1 MEITIIVAYSDNR
14 VIGNK
19 NTLPWKISGDL
30 KLFKEQT
37 LNNIVIMGR
46 KTWDSLPKK
55 PLPDREN
62 IVITR
67 NKKLINGVLITK
79 SLNEAI
85 SLCKPDKKVFV
96 IGGSSIYEQFLP
108 IASRILAT
116 EIHSSLEGDSFFPEI
131 NQDIWL
137 EIERKT
143 QPPERNYNYD
153 FVTYIKQPKG
163 LMLL

>member
-19 NTLPWKISGDL
+19 NTIPWKISSDL
-30 KLFKEQT
+30 KLFKEYT
-37 LNNIVIMGR
+37 KNNIVIMGR

-55 PLPDREN
+55 PLPNREN

-67 NKKLINGVLITK
+67 SNIMDNGVLIAR
-79 SLNEAI
+79 SLSEAI
-85 SLCKPDKKVFV
+85 SLCSSSKKIFV

-116 EIHSSLEGDSFFPEI
+116 EIHSSLKGDSFFPKI
-131 NQDIWL
+131 QSDIWL
-137 EIERKT
+137 EIDRKP
-143 QPPERNYNYD
+143 QIAENNYNYD
-153 FVTYIKQPKG
+153 FVTYIKQPKN